1 VKATLNLS
9 CELED
14 IPQTVGDWLSN
25 LHLRQVDQVTSYLNV
40 AKTDCRNGN
49 AAKGLETIDQTRQLL
64 AKIDEHLMD
73 FSSILAGYIKAK
85 ADMDAGIGPP
95 PPPPP
100 EPDIIDEVIV
110 DEIEE
115 GDEEQ
120 SAND

>member
-1 VKATLNLS
+1 MKATLNLS

-73 FSSILAGYIKAK
+73 YSSILAGYIKAK
-85 ADMDAGIGPP
+85 TDMDAGIGP

>member
-1 VKATLNLS
+1 MKATLNLS

-95 PPPPP
+95 PPPPS
-100 EPDIIDEVIV
+100 EPDII